1 MPWETVAGAFPKSTL
16 PLINGG
22 DDEGLTMRE
31 FAEAIADAVGFA
43 GCPNATRP
51 KNECTKC

>member
-16 PLINGG
+16 PLTNGG